1 MIGNVKV
8 GLPQN
13 ILNKLKIEKYDPKK
27 NYEKNQN
34 CCVICMEEFK
44 EKDEIRELDCKHIF
58 HKNCIDKWLTEHKK
72 CPIDNHEIYAE
83 NN

>member
-8 GLPQN
+8 GLPQH
-13 ILNKLKIEKYDPKK
+13 ILSQLKTEKFDVNKH
-27 NYEKNQN
+27 KNQN
-34 CCVICMEEFK
+34 SCVICMEDFNK
-44 EKDEIRELDCKHIF
+44 NDEIRELDCKHIF
-58 HKNCIDKWLTEHKK
+58 HKNCIDKWFTEHKK